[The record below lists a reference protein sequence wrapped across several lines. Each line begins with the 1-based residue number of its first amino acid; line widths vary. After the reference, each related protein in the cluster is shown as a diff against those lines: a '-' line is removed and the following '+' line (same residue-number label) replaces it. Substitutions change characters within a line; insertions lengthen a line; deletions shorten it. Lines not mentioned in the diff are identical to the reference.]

1 MSAYVL
7 VKSSSACQ
15 VPLCCVEFMG
25 PHICDLDLVA
35 VMLFFSCFLLGW
47 WELEVLWV

>member
-1 MSAYVL
+1 MSACVL

-15 VPLCCVEFMG
+15 VPLRCVEFMG
-25 PHICDLDLVA
+25 PHVCDLDLGA
-35 VMLFFSCFLLGW
+35 VVLFFRSFLLGW